1 VGLQLRCVRVFRH
14 FSWLEVVT
22 DKTALPRP
30 AHQQVTRAVS
40 PFAKKLSMKTKHYL
54 PFLLVL
60 LLLVACSSQVSP
72 ESSATQQASPKPEIT
87 ALATTP
93 KVVDPTPIDTLVPT
107 ATVAILPTQTP
118 TLVDL
123 ESLPKLSEV
132 IISAADSENIDEFRY
147 NPLLLI
153 TDATNEMQDSCLWDC
168 VKYRYSLEEGTLTI
182 MLLRA
187 GNHQKA
193 ESILANLR
201 KDFLKTVGIEY
212 TANDIPMPPTSWTMV
227 DAASS
232 KDSRTGVAG
241 IAHGSIVVLVTYSQ
255 VFCEYTTEFGKYC
268 EGNIMPLAGTS
279 VYFLE
284 VQIRKLETVG
294 YPK

>member
-1 VGLQLRCVRVFRH
+1 
-14 FSWLEVVT
+14 
-22 DKTALPRP
+22 
-30 AHQQVTRAVS
+30 
-40 PFAKKLSMKTKHYL
+40 MKTKHYL
-54 PFLLVL
+54 LFLLVL
-60 LLLVACSSQVSP
+60 FLLIACSSQASP
-72 ESSATQQASPKPEIT
+72 ESPVTQHSSPNPEIT
-87 ALATTP
+87 ALATIP
-93 KVVDPTPIDTLVPT
+93 KVVDDTPIYTFVPT
-107 ATVAILPTQTP
+107 ATVGILPTQTL

-132 IISAADSENIDEFRY
+132 IISSADSENIDEFRY

-153 TDATNEMQDSCLWDC
+153 TDATNELQASCLWDC

-187 GNHQKA
+187 GNPQKA
-193 ESILANLR
+193 ESTLANLR

-212 TANDIPMPPTSWTMV
+212 TANDISMPPTSWAMV

-241 IAHGSIVVLVTYSQ
+241 IAHGSIVVLVTYSHI
-255 VFCEYTTEFGKYC
+255 FCEYTTEFGRYC

-284 VQIRKLETVG
+284 VQIQKLETAG